1 MTASTDALPARRAAA
16 EAQQVAALS
25 SGATVVTCT
34 AAPGSGGLG
43 RHLQE
48 LLAALDRAGS
58 PASAISGT
66 ASPPRARHLGALPYL
81 ASVLRAMPVLP
92 SSPGVRARAA
102 MGEFDAS
109 AAAALPTGAR
119 HLIAFNGQALAQIAA
134 ARRAGYETASVVSA
148 NPHLRRLQRQHEL
161 ARGAYPLE
169 GSWATRLLARNLAE
183 YERADRI
190 YYASDYIRDS
200 FLAQGVD
207 ESRLVRFPLMPDPR
221 YRPDRAAEPPS
232 RFEVVYVGSL
242 SVHKGVPL
250 LIDAVRALAGLDLR
264 LRLVGGWG
272 TPGMRRFVQ
281 RAIAADPRIEVC
293 PGDPLPHLRAA
304 SLCVHPAYEDGFGY
318 APAEALAAG
327 VPTVVSEDT
336 GMKELIE
343 EGRTG
348 TVLPTGDLAALTEA
362 IAAAYEG
369 RLLSG
374 AERR

>member
-1 MTASTDALPARRAAA
+1 MTASTEELPAWRAAA
-16 EAQQVAALS
+16 ESEQAEALQN
-25 SGATVVTCT
+25 GATVVTCT

-43 RHLQE
+43 RHMQE
-48 LLAALDRAGS
+48 LVAALARAGS
-58 PASAISGT
+58 AASTISG
-66 ASPPRARHLGALPYL
+66 AEPRRRARHLGVVPYL
-81 ASVLRAMPVLP
+81 ASVLRAMPMLP

-102 MGEFDAS
+102 MSEFDAA
-109 AAAALPTGAR
+109 AAAALPAQAE
-119 HLIAFNGQALAQIAA
+119 HLIAFNGQALAQLAA
-134 ARRAGYETASVVSA
+134 ARRTGYRTAAVVSA

-161 ARGAYPLE
+161 ARKAYPLE

-190 YYASDYIRDS
+190 YYASGYIRDS
-200 FLAQGVD
+200 FLEQGVD
-207 ESRLVRFPLMPDPR
+207 EDRLVRFPLTPDPR
-221 YRPDRAAEPPS
+221 YRPEPAAEKPS

-250 LIDAVRALAGLDLR
+250 LIDAVRGLPALDLR

-281 RAIAADPRIEVC
+281 RAIAEDPRIEVC

-327 VPTVVSEDT
+327 VPVIVSEDT

-348 TVLPTGDLAALTEA
+348 AVLATGDLASLREA

-369 RLLSG
+369 GLLSG
-374 AERR
+374 TGR